1 MNRSA
6 DRFSSQA
13 DRNSADSGAEY
24 ARSFERKWGFAFSKS
39 KADLEEMEKKVTK
52 KLRQLLDERELIMD
66 ILAKLDSN
74 KLSAPTAMGMLQQSL
89 AECAVCKSWRA
100 LAQSPLGDAAATTFV
115 LASKLGGS
123 KEVKE
128 VKEEVKDKTE
138 GKDQNQN
145 GVTES
150 APPVSAAQVAAMEA
164 QNETV
169 NDSVTQMVDDPNVLK
184 SEIDDIRKSV
194 VSMSVGQPART
205 STIVKEWLEQPAPEA
220 PAPEEPSSDGGGE
233 EEEKGEE

>member
-1 MNRSA
+1 M
-6 DRFSSQA
+6 
-13 DRNSADSGAEY
+13 
-24 ARSFERKWGFAFSKS
+24 
-39 KADLEEMEKKVTK
+39 
-52 KLRQLLDERELIMD
+52 
-66 ILAKLDSN
+66 
-74 KLSAPTAMGMLQQSL
+74 
-89 AECAVCKSWRA
+89 
-100 LAQSPLGDAAATTFV
+100 
-115 LASKLGGS
+115 

-128 VKEEVKDKTE
+128 VKEEVKDNPKE
-138 GKDQNQN
+138 KDQNQN

-169 NDSVTQMVDDPNVLK
+169 NDNVTQMVDDPNVLK

-220 PAPEEPSSDGGGE
+220 PTQEESSSEDGGGE
-233 EEEKGEE
+233 EEDSGEEKSEVLVLWLMIIIHYLVYKKLRFYFPLLGKV